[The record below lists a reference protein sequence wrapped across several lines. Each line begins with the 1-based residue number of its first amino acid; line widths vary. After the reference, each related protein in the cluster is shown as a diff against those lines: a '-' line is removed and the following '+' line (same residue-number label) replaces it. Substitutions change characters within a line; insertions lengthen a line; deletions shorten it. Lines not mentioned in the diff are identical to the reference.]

1 MHDSPHHR
9 PTPAVCLDDLKL
21 EIRAA
26 LDQSRRMGFRA
37 IDVGAVRGPVSPEEM
52 TRSAQRHFKKHLDDL
67 GLRMS
72 SLRGPTGGRGYADA
86 AEGDR
91 RLAAMRRIIAL
102 ASEMR
107 VPVVST
113 ILCPGTPEMDDAARS
128 RLHEALDIIA
138 SDSDRLGVTVAI
150 ETAGIS
156 TPSLKDMLSQFN
168 CPTLVACCDS
178 GAMLMQGEDPHRIAD
193 FLGGR
198 IGLVRA
204 RDAIAGAPQA
214 YGYEVA
220 MGEGQLSPSGLLAAL
235 AESGYSGDLVMTR
248 SSGTHVM
255 ADLVRAREAFERQA

>member
-1 MHDSPHHR
+1 MHDLQVNR
-9 PTPAVCLDDLKL
+9 PSTAVSVDDLKL

-26 LDQSRRMGFRA
+26 LDLSRRMGFRA
-37 IDVGAVRGPVSPEEM
+37 IDIGAVRGPVSPEEM
-52 TRSAQRHFKKHLDDL
+52 TRTAQRHFKKHLDDI

-72 SLRGPTGGRGYADA
+72 SLRGPTGGRGYADP

-102 ASEMR
+102 ASDMR

-113 ILCPGTPEMDDAARS
+113 ILGPAGQEMSDDAQS
-128 RLHEALDIIA
+128 RLREALEVMA
-138 SDSDRLGVTVAI
+138 SDSDRLGITVAI

-156 TPSLKDMLSQFN
+156 TPSLKDVLRQIN
-168 CPTLVACCDS
+168 CPSLLACCDS

-193 FLGGR
+193 LLGGR

-204 RDAIAGAPQA
+204 RDAIAGSPGAM
-214 YGYEVA
+214 GHEVA
-220 MGEGQLSPSGLLAAL
+220 MGEGQLSPSALLAAL

-248 SSGTHVM
+248 SFGPQVV
-255 ADLVRAREAFERQA
+255 ADLVRARETFDTES